1 MSRSK
6 PSDQSPGVPE
16 WASILGGRLREL
28 RAQRA
33 ASLSTVATATG
44 ISPSF
49 LSLLEQGRTDVSLG
63 RLLPLLEYYDLELTE
78 ILAASSNERREVVR
92 HADRSVLF
100 SPAEGIEVYLA
111 APDRRR
117 SFVPMVVEYSRG
129 SLMQAWSAHD
139 GEEYVF
145 VLEGSLII
153 EFADAE
159 PVALDPGDSIFF
171 SASRSHRM
179 RPVEGDSART
189 LMVTDGQPHH

>member
-1 MSRSK
+1 M
-6 PSDQSPGVPE
+6 
-16 WASILGGRLREL
+16 LGARLREL

-63 RLLPLLEYYDLELTE
+63 RLLPLLDYYDLELTE
-78 ILAASSNERREVVR
+78 ILTTAANGRSDVMR
-92 HADRSVLF
+92 HAERSVLF

-129 SLMQAWSAHD
+129 SLMEGWSAHA

-145 VLEGSLII
+145 VLEGDLVV
-153 EFADAE
+153 EFTDAE
-159 PVALDPGDSIFF
+159 AVTLCAGDSIFF
-171 SASRSHRM
+171 TARRSHRM
-179 RPVEGDSART
+179 RPAEGSVARA
-189 LMVTDGQPHH
+189 LMITDGQSHH